1 MATIAI
7 TGISG
12 FLGQRVHEQLRADG
26 HTVVGVDVRAPADSE
41 GLVFREADVRSQPD
55 VERAFDGIDGVVHLA
70 TAMRDGVPDH
80 SVNVG
85 GSKVV
90 IDAAVAAGVD
100 MLVVMS
106 SAMVYG
112 AHPDNPVPLDEDA
125 PLRADPDFSL
135 AAQKVMVEHMAAPL
149 LGEDGPRTVVLR
161 PAMLVGADA
170 DNLLTRALQG
180 SRLLVVKGHTPP
192 VQFVH
197 VDDVASAIA
206 LAVRSDM
213 AGPYNVACEGWLATD
228 ELRTLLHHRVLEV
241 PEEIAFTATDRS
253 HALGLSRLPASAL
266 PWVMWP
272 WVVAVDRLLDAGWQ
286 PSISNRDAAALLAA
300 EQEAT
305 ISVAGVEA
313 DRRTVRRAGIAVG
326 MVGGVLA
333 IGALARRRRP
343 SGDDAGA
350 TSGAAGGGSDAD
362 TRTDDTEDSGTS

>member
-1 MATIAI
+1 VATIAI

-26 HTVVGVDVRAPADSE
+26 HTVVGVDLRAPDDSQ
-41 GLVFREADVRSQPD
+41 GLVFHEADVRSRPD
-55 VERAFDGIDGVVHLA
+55 VERAFAGVDGVVHLA

-90 IDAAVAAGVD
+90 VDAAVAAGVD
-100 MLVVMS
+100 TLVVMS

-112 AHPDNPVPLDEDA
+112 AHPDNPVPLTEDA
-125 PLRADPDFSL
+125 PLRADPDFSV
-135 AAQKVMVEHMAAPL
+135 AAQKVMVEHMVAPL
-149 LGEDGPRTVVLR
+149 LDDGGPRTVVLR
-161 PAMLVGADA
+161 PAMVVGADA

-197 VDDVASAIA
+197 VDDVAAAIA

-213 AGPYNVACEGWLATD
+213 VGPYNVACEGWLSTD
-228 ELRTLLHHRVLEV
+228 ELRRLLHHRVLEV

-266 PWVMWP
+266 SWVMWP

-305 ISVAGVEA
+305 ISVGGLEA

-326 MVGGVLA
+326 VVGGVLA

-343 SGDDAGA
+343 PDHDHDATAASGEG
-350 TSGAAGGGSDAD
+350 DAD
-362 TRTDDTEDSGTS
+362 GGPADPGEADPT